1 MIRYLMCILLLLSV
15 VISGCGKT
23 DKITETAAETQNYTV
38 HDIRGKKITFAK
50 KPERI
55 ASSFVY
61 ADEILLDL
69 VDHQKIVGLSKW
81 VHDPGLSMGHKQAED
96 VPGIV
101 ENNLESVI
109 ALKPDLFFIADT
121 AKKEYI
127 DSLEDAGIKVYVF
140 KYISRLD
147 EIPDLIK
154 GIGEAVGEKEKAET
168 LIKTMNIKINAVK
181 TKVAAIPQKQRKTG
195 LLFLRFGAIGGA
207 ALACVLIYLLA
218 WRDGI
223 DTVRIILSGVAIN
236 TVLGAYNSFL
246 QLLNSDNLSSVLSF
260 MNGSLSGRS
269 WDHVYIITVY
279 AFIGL
284 VLGVCCIKNAN
295 ILQLGDEMAQSL
307 GVNVTFVR
315 IFLSAVAAFLAAATV
330 AEAGMIGFVG
340 LVVPHI
346 ARMMVG
352 SDYKAL
358 LPVSMLLGAVI
369 LLAADT
375 LGRTLIP
382 GMEIPVGIVMAVTG
396 GPFFLYMLRKK
407 GKVSGS

>member
-1 MIRYLMCILLLLSV
+1 MAKEVNVLRVSMVCLVLVAVLLLLAVVALGVGSAGYSLQQIIQALFYDESGPVRVVVYNLRLPRLIMAVEVGACLAVAGALLQAVMRNPLADPGIIGVSAGAATAATTILLLFPTLVSSV
-15 VISGCGKT
+15 
-23 DKITETAAETQNYTV
+23 
-38 HDIRGKKITFAK
+38 
-50 KPERI
+50 P
-55 ASSFVY
+55 
-61 ADEILLDL
+61 
-69 VDHQKIVGLSKW
+69 
-81 VHDPGLSMGHKQAED
+81 
-96 VPGIV
+96 
-101 ENNLESVI
+101 
-109 ALKPDLFFIADT
+109 LF
-121 AKKEYI
+121 
-127 DSLEDAGIKVYVF
+127 
-140 KYISRLD
+140 
-147 EIPDLIK
+147 
-154 GIGEAVGEKEKAET
+154 
-168 LIKTMNIKINAVK
+168 
-181 TKVAAIPQKQRKTG
+181 
-195 LLFLRFGAIGGA
+195 

-279 AFIGL
+279 SFIGL

>member
-1 MIRYLMCILLLLSV
+1 MAKEVNVLRVSMVCLVLVAVLLLLAVVALGVGSAGYSLQQIIQALFYDESGPVRVVVYNLRLPRLIMAVEVGACLAVAGALLQAVMRNPLADPGIIGVSAGAATAATTILLLFPTLVSSV
-15 VISGCGKT
+15 PL
-23 DKITETAAETQNYTV
+23 
-38 HDIRGKKITFAK
+38 FA
-50 KPERI
+50 
-55 ASSFVY
+55 F
-61 ADEILLDL
+61 
-69 VDHQKIVGLSKW
+69 
-81 VHDPGLSMGHKQAED
+81 
-96 VPGIV
+96 
-101 ENNLESVI
+101 
-109 ALKPDLFFIADT
+109 
-121 AKKEYI
+121 
-127 DSLEDAGIKVYVF
+127 
-140 KYISRLD
+140 
-147 EIPDLIK
+147 
-154 GIGEAVGEKEKAET
+154 
-168 LIKTMNIKINAVK
+168 
-181 TKVAAIPQKQRKTG
+181 
-195 LLFLRFGAIGGA
+195 GGA

-315 IFLSAVAAFLAAATV
+315 IFLAAATV

>member
-1 MIRYLMCILLLLSV
+1 MGKEVNVLRVSMVCLVLVAVLLLLAVVALGVGSAGYSLQQIIQALVYDERGPVRVVVYNLRLPRLIMAVEVGACLAVAVMRNPLADPGIIGVSAGAATAATTILLLFPTLVSSV
-15 VISGCGKT
+15 PL
-23 DKITETAAETQNYTV
+23 
-38 HDIRGKKITFAK
+38 FA
-50 KPERI
+50 
-55 ASSFVY
+55 F
-61 ADEILLDL
+61 
-69 VDHQKIVGLSKW
+69 
-81 VHDPGLSMGHKQAED
+81 
-96 VPGIV
+96 
-101 ENNLESVI
+101 
-109 ALKPDLFFIADT
+109 
-121 AKKEYI
+121 
-127 DSLEDAGIKVYVF
+127 
-140 KYISRLD
+140 
-147 EIPDLIK
+147 
-154 GIGEAVGEKEKAET
+154 
-168 LIKTMNIKINAVK
+168 
-181 TKVAAIPQKQRKTG
+181 
-195 LLFLRFGAIGGA
+195 GGA

>member
-1 MIRYLMCILLLLSV
+1 MGKEVNVLRVSMVCLVLVAVLLLLAVVALGVGSAGYSLQQIIQALFYDESGPVRVVVYNLRLPRLIMAVEVGACLAVAGALLQAVMRNPLADPGIIGVSAGAATAATTILLLFPTLVSSV
-15 VISGCGKT
+15 PL
-23 DKITETAAETQNYTV
+23 
-38 HDIRGKKITFAK
+38 FA
-50 KPERI
+50 
-55 ASSFVY
+55 F
-61 ADEILLDL
+61 
-69 VDHQKIVGLSKW
+69 
-81 VHDPGLSMGHKQAED
+81 
-96 VPGIV
+96 
-101 ENNLESVI
+101 
-109 ALKPDLFFIADT
+109 
-121 AKKEYI
+121 
-127 DSLEDAGIKVYVF
+127 
-140 KYISRLD
+140 
-147 EIPDLIK
+147 
-154 GIGEAVGEKEKAET
+154 
-168 LIKTMNIKINAVK
+168 
-181 TKVAAIPQKQRKTG
+181 
-195 LLFLRFGAIGGA
+195 GGA

-315 IFLSAVAAFLAAATV
+315 IFLSAVA
-330 AEAGMIGFVG
+330 GMIGFVG